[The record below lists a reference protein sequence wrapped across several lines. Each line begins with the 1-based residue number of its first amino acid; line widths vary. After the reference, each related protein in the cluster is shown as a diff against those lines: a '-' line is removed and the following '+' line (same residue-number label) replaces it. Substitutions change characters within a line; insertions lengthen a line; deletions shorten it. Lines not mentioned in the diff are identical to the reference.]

1 MKAHIKSEKIHIMS
15 AREKTLHDMPKFNS
29 YQTGHGVW
37 GDTKHN
43 RSKNK
48 RQFEKLIK
56 QQMM

>member
-1 MKAHIKSEKIHIMS
+1 MS

-56 QQMM
+56 QQMT